1 MPRDPITGQLAV
13 TPDQRAAWLTAQH
26 FNTPSVTIVDSLG
39 RDVIAIAHN
48 RVEDPNGSHVFGG
61 KRYRDDRYFTFTK
74 LDAEGK
80 ALWVRDA
87 RGNLVMQYITPTRRA
102 GSMSQT
108 KTSPARSVPCYD
120 INGNLLFQHSMDA
133 GDRWQLMD
141 AAGKTAFAWDFNQRQ
156 DDTGAVVDEE
166 RLLSTRYDALHRPIE
181 QWLAINGTA
190 SLIER
195 FVYGEE
201 LQNVDD
207 AKSRNLRGQLHQHF
221 DASGLTEIERH
232 DLKGNLLESRR
243 TLASQYKEPVIDWQR
258 GICDRTTRARNIYQN
273 H

>member
-1 MPRDPITGQLAV
+1 
-13 TPDQRAAWLTAQH
+13 
-26 FNTPSVTIVDSLG
+26 
-39 RDVIAIAHN
+39 
-48 RVEDPNGSHVFGG
+48 
-61 KRYRDDRYFTFTK
+61 
-74 LDAEGK
+74 
-80 ALWVRDA
+80 
-87 RGNLVMQYITPTRRA
+87 
-102 GSMSQT
+102 MSQT

-232 DLKGNLLESRR
+232 DLKATSSNRDARLRAN
-243 TLASQYKEPVIDWQR
+243 TKSQSSTGK